1 MRSSHTHPSF
11 HEPEKNMQWRLKLA
25 MQKTK
30 AGKDLKTELGIH
42 TIINSQIYW
51 SDGSI
56 LVRDFSFYC
65 KNLDIY

>member
-1 MRSSHTHPSF
+1 
-11 HEPEKNMQWRLKLA
+11 MQWRLKLA